1 MILTVALTCEYEG
14 KTYYRN
20 NAKWVDGDSLAVPAF
35 LQHILNT
42 LALGKEDISG
52 LSYEDAKREGD
63 KLKASESYELA
74 VKYYEQAIRMTDSQA
89 RVSSVLPR
97 MTSCYRK
104 LSKPAKVIELLS
116 DVKVAFGEGIINEA
130 LLTSAAA
137 AYCDLGEPENAIRC
151 CRWGYRVL
159 RSKTE
164 EYSDELSNVFA
175 RAKKMIDPSYSVRE
189 ALDEKDMEDEL
200 RNNEA
205 LY

>member
-1 MILTVALTCEYEG
+1 MKQNPYQWIAVICIFRKHPSNSCAHQRLTSITELHLGVVGTL
-14 KTYYRN
+14 
-20 NAKWVDGDSLAVPAF
+20 
-35 LQHILNT
+35 HI
-42 LALGKEDISG
+42 IS
-52 LSYEDAKREGD
+52 STADD
-63 KLKASESYELA
+63 
-74 VKYYEQAIRMTDSQA
+74 
-89 RVSSVLPR
+89 
-97 MTSCYRK
+97 YRK

-151 CRWGYRVL
+151 CKWGYRVL

-200 RNNEA
+200 RNHEA
-205 LY
+205 LYQRDRR